1 MVFRKLSLRI
11 RIFLSMIV
19 LILLAFVMIA
29 VVTIYQYKEQTEEY
43 NASRFERKED
53 AIRLNIRYGLNNA
66 IYSLETQN
74 LEKIF
79 KQSIYEVASIHKA
92 TIKIFDLE
100 GELIIGSKA
109 FRDLDIIDDT
119 IKSSDLVELRQ
130 KKSHRLIELITEEG
144 KSLQT
149 SYTFIVNDDQEPIG
163 ILKLQY
169 VQDNS
174 AQEKDLNE
182 FLNRLGGVYLVL
194 FFIAIGFA
202 YFLSSYITKSIG
214 AVISK
219 MGKTGLDKRN
229 EKIILED
236 TSIEIRKLVA
246 AYNDMI
252 DELEE
257 SAVKLAQSER
267 EQAWREMAKQVA
279 HEIKNPLTPMRLTV
293 QSFERKFDP
302 QDPEIKEKVTEYS
315 ETLIQQID
323 VMSSIASA
331 FSDFAQMPTKRKEDI
346 EVVGVIKMALDIFDK
361 DFITYQSNEEKI
373 DAILD
378 KSQLVRI
385 VTNLIQNSIHATKN
399 KENPFINLNL
409 VNEGETIKIEII
421 DNGKGIE
428 DDLKDLVFEPRFTTK
443 SSGMGL
449 GLPMIKKI
457 IEGYGGSLEFVS
469 KVNEGTTFT
478 VVLPKK

>member
-1 MVFRKLSLRI
+1 
-11 RIFLSMIV
+11 MIV